1 MINKEVTEVARQ
13 KLGDF
18 LRSERERKGISKYR
32 VIQNSG
38 MSMDQVNAIE
48 KGSKAYTIDALL
60 AYVTA
65 IDCYFN
71 LTLPDRDGK
80 HLDLDDM
87 IEKMK

>member
-60 AYVTA
+60 ETQQPFL
-65 IDCYFN
+65 IDHRI
-71 LTLPDRDGK
+71 TLCLFHPPLPFGRGAT
-80 HLDLDDM
+80 
-87 IEKMK
+87 